1 MADVKKFIFWILSG
15 LVTVTVTVMWF
26 LAIGKLD
33 EERVQ
38 QTNQL
43 NSQFS
48 AMDGIKTVNGNNH
61 PNQQFKKGME
71 EIMTQVQAD
80 IYKTWDAKY
89 LNQKTAFNWPT
100 AEGELDQITANT
112 FVPLTPI
119 EMKVVASGVKV
130 NANDETGVEVNRIA
144 RTNYK
149 DFLENYMPALA
160 SQVDAA
166 WGESQV
172 KDDGFGGGAG
182 GAFGGDPAGGDGT
195 AVAVEETASRMVIW
209 ESNNQKALDARFT
222 FTEPP
227 TTLEILYTQE
237 DLWVLQQWLAIIKDL
252 NKEAETAYNAKITEI
267 IGIDLAKNGDTPGP
281 SGVDLAKDAILNGGK
296 VVAGGMGGMGG
307 MGGESGGMGG
317 MSDMMSQMAGTNSP
331 EDNGASNNKGGKDE
345 KGNLVATDDPGDLR
359 YVDAQYQPLQ
369 VVELRNALSTDPQ
382 KAKKAKPEL
391 AISKRYPT
399 RIRLKLDLRYLSQFL
414 AACGNAELS
423 IEVLQVRIGGESG
436 INKGGG
442 AGGAGG
448 AMGGMEGGM
457 GGAMGGTDGAM
468 GGAMGGGAMGGGA
481 MGDMDGGMGAV
492 VEATEHPYHQEVEIY
507 GIVHIYNPPNPYAL
521 GIDPDE
527 QRAEQNGQNG
537 GDPNGPDNQVEPA
550 GIGAE

>member
-100 AEGELDQITANT
+100 AEGELDQSTANT

-119 EMKVVASGVKV
+119 EMKVVATGVKV

-399 RIRLKLDLRYLSQFL
+399 RSRLKLDLRYLSQFL

-442 AGGAGG
+442 GSGG
-448 AMGGMEGGM
+448 AMGGMD
-457 GGAMGGTDGAM
+457 GAMGGTDG
-468 GGAMGGGAMGGGA
+468 
-481 MGDMDGGMGAV
+481 
-492 VEATEHPYHQEVEIY
+492 
-507 GIVHIYNPPNPYAL
+507 
-521 GIDPDE
+521 
-527 QRAEQNGQNG
+527 
-537 GDPNGPDNQVEPA
+537 
-550 GIGAE
+550 

>member
-281 SGVDLAKDAILNGGK
+281 SGCLLY
-296 VVAGGMGGMGG
+296 
-307 MGGESGGMGG
+307 
-317 MSDMMSQMAGTNSP
+317 TSP
-331 EDNGASNNKGGKDE
+331 SPRD
-345 KGNLVATDDPGDLR
+345 
-359 YVDAQYQPLQ
+359 
-369 VVELRNALSTDPQ
+369 
-382 KAKKAKPEL
+382 
-391 AISKRYPT
+391 
-399 RIRLKLDLRYLSQFL
+399 
-414 AACGNAELS
+414 
-423 IEVLQVRIGGESG
+423 
-436 INKGGG
+436 
-442 AGGAGG
+442 
-448 AMGGMEGGM
+448 
-457 GGAMGGTDGAM
+457 
-468 GGAMGGGAMGGGA
+468 
-481 MGDMDGGMGAV
+481 
-492 VEATEHPYHQEVEIY
+492 
-507 GIVHIYNPPNPYAL
+507 
-521 GIDPDE
+521 
-527 QRAEQNGQNG
+527 
-537 GDPNGPDNQVEPA
+537 
-550 GIGAE
+550 

>member
-1 MADVKKFIFWILSG
+1 MADANKFIFWILSG

-33 EERVQ
+33 EERAQ

-48 AMDGIKTVNGNNH
+48 DMDGIKKVNDSNH
-61 PNQQFKKGME
+61 PNSQFKKGME
-71 EIMTQVQAD
+71 EIMTQVKAD

-89 LNQKTAFNWPT
+89 VNQKTAFSWPT
-100 AEGELDQITANT
+100 GEGELDQITANT

-119 EMKVVASGVKV
+119 EMKVVATGVKV
-130 NANDETGVEVNRIA
+130 NGSDAEGVEVNRIA

-149 DFLENYMPALA
+149 DFVENYMPTLA
-160 SQVDAA
+160 RQVDAA
-166 WGESQV
+166 WGEPQV
-172 KDDGFGGGAG
+172 EDDGFGGGAG
-182 GAFGGDPAGGDGT
+182 DAFGGDPAGGEGT
-195 AVAVEETASRMVIW
+195 AVTIEETPSYMVVW

-222 FTEPP
+222 FTAPP
-227 TTLEILYTQE
+227 TTLQILYTQE

-267 IGIDLAKNGDTPGP
+267 IGIDLAKNGDTVGP
-281 SGVDLAKDAILNGGK
+281 SGVDLAKEAILSGGK

-307 MGGESGGMGG
+307 MGGESGGGMGG

-331 EDNGASNNKGGKDE
+331 EDSGASSNKGGKDGQ
-345 KGNLVATDDPGDLR
+345 GNLVATDDPGDLR
-359 YVDAQYQPLQ
+359 YVDAQYNPLQ
-369 VVELRNALSTDPQ
+369 VVELRDALSTDPK
-382 KAKKAKPEL
+382 KAQKAKPEL

-399 RIRLKLDLRYLSQFL
+399 RIRLKLDTRYLPQFL

-436 INKGGG
+436 INKAGGSGGGG
-442 AGGAGG
+442 AAG
-448 AMGGMEGGM
+448 GGMEGGM
-457 GGAMGGTDGAM
+457 GGAMGGTDGGMGGADGGAM
-468 GGAMGGGAMGGGA
+468 GGAMGG
-481 MGDMDGGMGAV
+481 MDGGMGAIAK
-492 VEATEHPYHQEVEIY
+492 ATEHPYHQEVEVY
-507 GIVHIYNPPNPYAL
+507 GIVHIYNPPNPAAL

-527 QRAEQNGQNG
+527 PKTEQNNPNG
-537 GDPNGPDNQVEPA
+537 GDPTGRDNQTEPA